1 VGRLVSLLAL
11 RMAGSGG
18 WRAMSALWIR
28 VVKELRQHWESA
40 VLVPRMRPLPAV
52 DG

>member
-1 VGRLVSLLAL
+1 VSLLAL

-18 WRAMSALWIR
+18 WRAMSALWVR

-40 VLVPRMRPLPAV
+40 VLVPRMRPVHAL